1 MYLCLC
7 ECVERFLPCL
17 VYPCCK
23 SNEHRMMDKKTD
35 LMYFLTVSWNGCLIQ
50 VKLLSLD
57 YPQACFPI
65 PLPGRLQAFMPMNFH
80 YASFGETYWTDTYY
94 SLENFE
100 LNSVKEGRKES
111 WMRGQQT
118 HPLCNIY

>member
-1 MYLCLC
+1 
-7 ECVERFLPCL
+7 
-17 VYPCCK
+17 
-23 SNEHRMMDKKTD
+23 MMDKKTG
-35 LMYFLTVSWNGCLIQ
+35 LMYFLTISWNGCQIQ

-57 YPQACFPI
+57 YPQDCFPSQCFPI
-65 PLPGRLQAFMPMNFH
+65 LLPGRLQAFMPMNFH
-80 YASFGETYWTDTYY
+80 YASFGETYCTDTYY

-118 HPLCNIY
+118 HSLYNIY